1 MICQCF
7 NFLRLGRE
15 GYGKV
20 HSACYDT
27 AQYLASEIARLGRF
41 EMIDG
46 GDPASGI
53 PALCWKMK
61 PGFDANFNLFSL
73 ADRLRVRGWQAA
85 AYTLAAH
92 CWQPTARSSRCRG
105 FRCAMV
111 SAAIRLN
118 CCWKISAKPWPIST
132 AIPTMLFSAVKKHP
146 ASITEAKHHDRVPR
160 TTTARSA
167 GTLGVHH
174 PQGLPT
180 RGA

>member
-92 CWQPTARSSRCRG
+92 CQEQSVQRIPVRHGVSRDPAELLLEDIRQALAYFDRHPDHAVLSSEETSG
-105 FRCAMV
+105 F
-111 SAAIRLN
+111 
-118 CCWKISAKPWPIST
+118 
-132 AIPTMLFSAVKKHP
+132 
-146 ASITEAKHHDRVPR
+146 HH
-160 TTTARSA
+160 
-167 GTLGVHH
+167 
-174 PQGLPT
+174 
-180 RGA
+180 